1 MNGII
6 IVTIIT
12 PNNKLGLRNGV
23 EISYIQ
29 EEGETDE
36 NIMKKNDK
44 EDDESGLS
52 KEDQEFF
59 RISHIANLTE
69 LDDKF

>member
-1 MNGII
+1 
-6 IVTIIT
+6 
-12 PNNKLGLRNGV
+12 
-23 EISYIQ
+23 
-29 EEGETDE
+29 
-36 NIMKKNDK
+36 MKKNDKEDDQGDK